1 MIKQKL
7 IPELRFPEFKNE
19 GEWEETTLGDIGNFI
34 GGGTP
39 DTAETK
45 YWNGNI
51 QWYTPTEV
59 KEGKVG
65 KSIRT
70 ITEDGLRNSSAKL
83 LPKGSLLLTTRA
95 TIGDIAIADF
105 ECTTN
110 QGFQS
115 LVVNETEANTFWF
128 YWIIQHKNELLK
140 KASGST
146 FPEIGK
152 NEITKIKALKP
163 NKYEQQRIA
172 SCLSSLDE
180 VIAAHSQKLDALKN
194 HKKGLMQNLF
204 PQSRLNC
211 DSFDS
216 NDENDFNNQS
226 NQENHKN
233 HSSDNIPKYRFKEFE
248 KDGEWVEK
256 KLSEMSIIGRGKSKH
271 RPRDAE
277 HLYGG
282 KYPFIQTGDIRKAD
296 LYLSNY
302 TQTYSDKGLKQSK
315 LWNENTLCITIAA
328 NIAETSILK
337 IKACFPD
344 SIIGLI
350 TNEKVANILFIKYS
364 FDVFKERIQ
373 SLSQGVAQ
381 ENLNQ
386 EKLSNIEF
394 SFPSIQEQQ
403 KIASCLSSLDALITA
418 QAEKIEQLKLHKK
431 GLMQGLFPKMSE

>member
-180 VIAAHSQKLDALKN
+180 VIAAHSQKLNSLKD

-216 NDENDFNNQS
+216 NDENDFKNQS

-248 KDGEWVEK
+248 NVWKKVKLKDVSLYFNGGSYENDVKEEGKYELITLKSINTSGKLVNSKRYIDIEAPTLIKGTLIMILSEQAPGLLGMTAIIPTEK
-256 KLSEMSIIGRGKSKH
+256 K
-271 RPRDAE
+271 
-277 HLYGG
+277 Y
-282 KYPFIQTGDIRKAD
+282 
-296 LYLSNY
+296 
-302 TQTYSDKGLKQSK
+302 
-315 LWNENTLCITIAA
+315 
-328 NIAETSILK
+328 
-337 IKACFPD
+337 
-344 SIIGLI
+344 
-350 TNEKVANILFIKYS
+350 V
-364 FDVFKERIQ
+364 
-373 SLSQGVAQ
+373 
-381 ENLNQ
+381 LNQ
-386 EKLSNIEF
+386 RV
-394 SFPSIQEQQ
+394 
-403 KIASCLSSLDALITA
+403 
-418 QAEKIEQLKLHKK
+418 AEI
-431 GLMQGLFPKMSE
+431 GCIPKCRY